1 MKKGNNP
8 TIDETQGFQ
17 YLGYSNCAAS
27 SANLVSEMFQLFTF
41 ILGAPFD
48 CLFRA
53 SMLVRRVVPSCAMSK
68 SKERLYMRERLSPP
82 HKATCDSTGK
92 RRKRKAGRTARA
104 YCTHL
109 APGREPAA
117 AAGGPGARAG
127 GAYWATRRRRS
138 TGAPQHRRAA
148 PTRRRWRVN
157 SPTTTRRFPAG
168 RS

>member
-109 APGREPAA
+109 AESQRRRRAGPGREQAAHIGRRDAADRQEPHNTAAPHPLA
-117 AAGGPGARAG
+117 AAGA
-127 GAYWATRRRRS
+127 
-138 TGAPQHRRAA
+138 
-148 PTRRRWRVN
+148 
-157 SPTTTRRFPAG
+157 
-168 RS
+168 